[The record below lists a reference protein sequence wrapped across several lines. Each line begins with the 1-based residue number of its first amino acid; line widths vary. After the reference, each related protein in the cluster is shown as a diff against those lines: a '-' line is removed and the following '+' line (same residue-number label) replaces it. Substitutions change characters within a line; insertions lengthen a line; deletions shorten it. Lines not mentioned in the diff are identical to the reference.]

1 MSTSLGSIGLPDGF
15 HLAAYDDIDS
25 TNDEAR
31 RLAAGGPPPFGLVV
45 IAARQLQ
52 GKGRQGRHWVS
63 EPGNLY
69 SSVVLRADADPAV
82 SAQLGFVVAL
92 AVRDTLER
100 VSGPF
105 HKVRCKWPNDVL
117 FNGKKIV
124 GILLEYLAGAE
135 AGTGAVIAGCGINI
149 AHHPEDTERPATSL
163 AAEGVVLR
171 IEDVAAGY
179 LAALSDWHSTWL
191 ADGFE
196 PARQAWLNAGHA
208 PGDPLE
214 VRSGDTNVTG
224 TFVDLDPDG
233 ALVLDV
239 AGERRRFAAG
249 DVYSADGQSGA

>member
-1 MSTSLGSIGLPDGF
+1 MSNSLGSIRLPEGY

-31 RLAAGGPPPFGLVV
+31 RLAAGGPPPFGLVI

-52 GKGRQGRHWVS
+52 GKGRQGRRWVS

-69 SSVVLRADADPAV
+69 SSVVLRAVTDPAI

-92 AVRDTLER
+92 AVRDTLE
-100 VSGPF
+100 SAGGPS
-105 HKVRCKWPNDVL
+105 HKVQCKWPNDVL

-124 GILLEYLAGAE
+124 GILLEYLAGAGAE
-135 AGTGAVIAGCGINI
+135 SGAVIAGCGINI

-163 AAEGVVLR
+163 AAEKVEAC

-179 LAALSDWHSTWL
+179 LAALSHWHSIWL
-191 ADGFE
+191 ADGFG
-196 PARQAWLNAGHA
+196 PVRQAWMNGGHA
-208 PGDPLE
+208 PGEPLE
-214 VRSGDTNVTG
+214 VRIGDANVTG
-224 TFVDLDPDG
+224 TFVGLDPDG

-239 AGERRRFAAG
+239 AGEHRRFAAG
-249 DVYSADGQSGA
+249 DVYSTDGQSGA

>member
-1 MSTSLGSIGLPDGF
+1 MNRSLGSIGLPDGF

-31 RLAAGGPPPFGLVV
+31 RLAAGGPPPFGLVI

-52 GKGRQGRHWVS
+52 GKGRQGRRWVS

-124 GILLEYLAGAE
+124 GILLEYLAETGP
-135 AGTGAVIAGCGINI
+135 GAVIAGCGINI

-163 AAEGVVLR
+163 AAEGVEAC

-191 ADGFE
+191 ANGFE
-196 PARQAWLNAGHA
+196 PVRQAWLNAGHA

-224 TFVDLDPDG
+224 TFVGLDPDG
-233 ALVLDV
+233 ALVLDM

>member
-15 HLAAYDDIDS
+15 YLAAYDDIDS

-31 RLAAGGPPPFGLVV
+31 RLTAGGPPPFGLVI

-92 AVRDTLER
+92 AVRDTLES

-105 HKVRCKWPNDVL
+105 RKVQCKWPNDVL

-124 GILLEYLAGAE
+124 GILLEYLAGA
-135 AGTGAVIAGCGINI
+135 GTAPGAVIAGCGINV

-163 AAEGVVLR
+163 AAEGVEAR

-179 LAALSDWHSTWL
+179 LAALSDWHLIWL
-191 ADGFE
+191 AGGFE
-196 PARQAWLNAGHA
+196 PVRQAWLNAGHA
-208 PGDPLE
+208 PGEPLE
-214 VRSGDTNVTG
+214 VRSGDATVTG

-239 AGERRRFAAG
+239 AGEHRRFAAG
-249 DVYSADGQSGA
+249 DVYSANGQSGA

>member
-1 MSTSLGSIGLPDGF
+1 MSASLGSIGLPDGF

-31 RLAAGGPPPFGLVV
+31 RLAAGGPPPFGLVI

-52 GKGRQGRHWVS
+52 GKGRHGRRWVS

-69 SSVVLRADADPAV
+69 SSVVLRADTDPAI

-92 AVRDTLER
+92 AVRDTLES
-100 VSGPF
+100 VGGPF
-105 HKVRCKWPNDVL
+105 HKVQCKWPNDVL

-124 GILLEYLAGAE
+124 GILLEYLAGAG
-135 AGTGAVIAGCGINI
+135 AGPGAVIAGCGINI

-163 AAEGVVLR
+163 AAEKVEAR

-179 LAALSDWHSTWL
+179 LAALSAWHSTWL
-191 ADGFE
+191 ADGFG
-196 PARQAWLNAGHA
+196 PVRQAWLNAGHA
-208 PGDPLE
+208 PGERLA
-214 VRSGDTNVTG
+214 VRSGDTNLTG

-233 ALVLDV
+233 SLVLDV
-239 AGERRRFAAG
+239 AGEHRRFAAG
-249 DVYSADGQSGA
+249 DVYSADGQSGV

>member
-52 GKGRQGRHWVS
+52 GKGRQGRRWVS
-63 EPGNLY
+63 ERGNLY
-69 SSVVLRADADPAV
+69 SSVVLRADTDPAI
-82 SAQLGFVVAL
+82 SAQLGFVVTL

>member
-15 HLAAYDDIDS
+15 RLAAYDDIDS

-31 RLAAGGPPPFGLVV
+31 RLAGGGPPPFGLVI
-45 IAARQLQ
+45 IAAQQLQ
-52 GKGRQGRHWVS
+52 GKGRQGRRWVS

-69 SSVVLRADADPAV
+69 SSVVLRADPDPAV
-82 SAQLGFVVAL
+82 SAQLGFAVAL
-92 AVRDTLER
+92 AVRDILEC

-105 HKVRCKWPNDVL
+105 HKLQCKWPNDVL

-124 GILLEYLAGAE
+124 GILLEYLAGGE
-135 AGTGAVIAGCGINI
+135 AGPGAVIAGCGINI
-149 AHHPEDTERPATSL
+149 AHHPRDTDRPATSL
-163 AAEGVVLR
+163 AAEGVEAR

-179 LAALSDWHSTWL
+179 LAALSTWHSTWL
-191 ADGFE
+191 ANGFE
-196 PARQAWLNAGHA
+196 PVRQAWLDAGHA

-214 VRSGDTNVTG
+214 VRIGDTNVTG
-224 TFVDLDPDG
+224 TFADLGPDG

-239 AGERRRFAAG
+239 AGEHRRFGAG

>member
-1 MSTSLGSIGLPDGF
+1 MSTSLGSIGLPDGY

-31 RLAAGGPPPFGLVV
+31 RLAAGGPPPFGLVI
-45 IAARQLQ
+45 IAARQLR

-63 EPGNLY
+63 EPGNFY
-69 SSVVLRADADPAV
+69 SSVVLRADKDPAI

-92 AVRDTLER
+92 AVRDTLEC

-105 HKVRCKWPNDVL
+105 HNVQCKWPNDVL

-135 AGTGAVIAGCGINI
+135 AGPGAVIAGCGINI
-149 AHHPEDTERPATSL
+149 AHHPKDTERPATSL
-163 AAEGVVLR
+163 AAEGVEAR
-171 IEDVAAGY
+171 IEDVATGY
-179 LAALSDWHSTWL
+179 LAALSDWHSAWL
-191 ADGFE
+191 TNGFE
-196 PARQAWLNAGHA
+196 PVRQAWLNAGHA

-233 ALVLDV
+233 ALVLDL